1 MGAIE
6 ENRELQEE
14 ERLAVCAIYGDSIL
28 QQDDNNSTEDQA
40 VYLLTLNVDQ
50 DDDDGL
56 SNNNNNKSP
65 RIIVLRLFLPSTYPL
80 TDMPVFEMASLYCGN
95 KKITTEMVESIQQ
108 GFQDLFQPGQVVLF
122 EWIQWL
128 RDYIEDT
135 VDTTAAMDL
144 SLTGLSMSDEKDNND
159 VSDDDEDKTNINRDD
174 VPDSATA
181 FTSTTSINNK
191 SGAAALSAVPS
202 IFSSEPLVD
211 RKSTFV
217 AHVAH
222 VKDAQQVQSVME
234 TLLEN
239 KKIAK
244 ATHNIMAWRI
254 NLPGDRILQ
263 DNDDDG
269 ETAAGGRLMHLLQIL
284 DVKDVVVVV
293 SRWYGG
299 IQLGADRFKDINNCA
314 RKALEDCGYVNH
326 QQHAS
331 SDKSNKKKGKK

>member
-1 MGAIE
+1 MTPGND
-6 ENRELQEE
+6 ENKELQEE
-14 ERLAVCAIYGDSIL
+14 ELLAVCAIYGDSIL
-28 QQDDNNSTEDQA
+28 QKDEHDSTDDQS

-50 DDDDGL
+50 DDPDT
-56 SNNNNNKSP
+56 KSP
-65 RIIVLRLFLPSTYPL
+65 RIMVLRLFLPSTYPS
-80 TDMPVFEMASLYCGN
+80 TDMPVFEIASLYCGHR
-95 KKITTEMVESIQQ
+95 KVDTTMTLAIQQ
-108 GFQDLFQPGQVVLF
+108 GFEALFQTGQVVLF

-135 VDTTAAMDL
+135 VDLAAIDVAPVITPPSQEDKQVNDITTAAIDTTMPSE
-144 SLTGLSMSDEKDNND
+144 SL
-159 VSDDDEDKTNINRDD
+159 
-174 VPDSATA
+174 
-181 FTSTTSINNK
+181 
-191 SGAAALSAVPS
+191 PS

-217 AHVAH
+217 AHVAS
-222 VKDAQQVQSVME
+222 VDSANQVDQVRRA
-234 TLLEN
+234 LLAN

-244 ATHNIMAWRI
+244 ATHNITAYRI

-284 DVKDVVVVV
+284 NVKNVVVVV

-314 RKALEDCGYVNH
+314 RKALEDCGYVET
-326 QQHAS
+326 ATT
-331 SDKSNKKKGKK
+331 KKKGKKKL

>member
-1 MGAIE
+1 MGAVE
-6 ENRELQEE
+6 ENKELQEE
-14 ERLAVCAIYGDSIL
+14 EQLAVCAIYGDSIL
-28 QQDDNNSTEDQA
+28 QQDGDNSTEDQTA
-40 VYLLTLNVDQ
+40 YLLTLNVDH
-50 DDDDGL
+50 DNDNGL
-56 SNNNNNKSP
+56 SNNSNNKSP

-95 KKITTEMVESIQQ
+95 KKITSAM
-108 GFQDLFQPGQVVLF
+108 
-122 EWIQWL
+122 WL

-135 VDTTAAMDL
+135 VDATAAMDL
-144 SLTGLSMSDEKDNND
+144 SLTGLSISDENDNNYD
-159 VSDDDEDKTNINRDD
+159 KTTIDNEVSDPTTGFIHTTATNKYG
-174 VPDSATA
+174 ATA
-181 FTSTTSINNK
+181 
-191 SGAAALSAVPS
+191 LSDVPS

-222 VKDAQQVQSVME
+222 VKNAQQVQSVMGA
-234 TLLEN
+234 LLEN

-326 QQHAS
+326 QQHSS
-331 SDKSNKKKGKK
+331 SDKSNRKKGKK